1 MQQHTQRSS
10 YTFGN
15 DDRAA
20 ERLYWLA
27 RIFDPHTISFIKR
40 AVVRPPRLCI
50 DLGAGPGY
58 LSRSLHRALKAER
71 TVGLEASA
79 HYVELGRREHTPG
92 LTLLQHDVTQ
102 PLPEQGD
109 LMVAR
114 FLLTHLKDPLATLRV
129 WRDNAPLLLV
139 LEELTGMF
147 ADLPVLT
154 RYYELVAKVQAA
166 AGQDMHIGRRL
177 SSLAAQAG
185 FGIESHGTYR
195 LQIPVPTMAQ
205 LHALNLPTLR
215 RQAVVREQYDE
226 DELDA
231 MQRELEALAEGVPS
245 HCVRVDLARCRATVP

>member
-1 MQQHTQRSS
+1 MQQQTHRRS
-10 YTFGN
+10 YTFGD

-27 RIFDPHTISFIKR
+27 RTFDPHTIGYIQR

-58 LSRSLHRALKAER
+58 LSRSLHRELRATR
-71 TVGLEASA
+71 TLGLEASA
-79 HYVELGRREHTPG
+79 HYVELGRREQTPG

-102 PLPEQGD
+102 PLPDRGD

-114 FLLTHLKDPLATLRV
+114 FLLTHLRDPLAALRV

-139 LEELTGMF
+139 LEELIGMS

-154 RYYELVAKVQAA
+154 RYYGLVAKVQHA
-166 AGQDMHIGRRL
+166 AGQDMHIGQRL
-177 SSLAAQAG
+177 SSLVAQAG
-185 FGIESHGTYR
+185 FGIESHGIHR
-195 LQIPVPTMAQ
+195 LQIPVPTMAR
-205 LHALNLPTLR
+205 LHALNLPALR
-215 RQAVVREQYDE
+215 EQAVVREQHDAK
-226 DELDA
+226 ELDA

-245 HCVRVDLARCRATVP
+245 HCVSVDVARCRATVP

>member
-1 MQQHTQRSS
+1 MQQQTHSTS
-10 YTFGN
+10 YTFGD

-27 RIFDPHTISFIKR
+27 RTFDPHTLGFIKR

-58 LSRSLHRALKAER
+58 LSRSLHRELEAER
-71 TVGLEASA
+71 TVGLEASTR
-79 HYVELGRREHTPG
+79 YVELGQREETPG

-102 PLPEQGD
+102 PLPAQGD

-114 FLLTHLKDPLATLRV
+114 FLLTHLTDPLAALRV
-129 WRDNAPLLLV
+129 WRDDAPLLLV
-139 LEELTGMF
+139 LEELIGMS

-154 RYYELVAKVQAA
+154 RYYELVAKVQRA
-166 AGQDMHIGRRL
+166 AGQDMHIGERL
-177 SSLAAQAG
+177 SGLAERAG

-195 LQIPVPTMAQ
+195 LHIPVPTMAH
-205 LHALNLPTLR
+205 LHALNLPVLR
-215 RQAVVREQYDE
+215 RQAVVREEYDAG
-226 DELDA
+226 ELDT
-231 MQRELEALAEGVPS
+231 MQQELEALAAGVPS